1 MTTTK
6 MKNHYTTLGVSESAS
21 LDDIKKAYRKL
32 ALQYHPDRNPGD
44 KKSEDRFKE
53 ITEAYEILS
62 DENKK
67 GSYDYD
73 RRSGG
78 PSSSGGFDF
87 NGMDMDDILR
97 QFNMKFGGSP
107 FENYFRSQQQ
117 SSNKYGH
124 GAKSTPAKGTDIKI
138 EIPLTVE
145 ESVVGKEVEMEFY
158 RIEGGENA
166 RRTLKVNIK
175 PGIQNGE
182 AISIKKEGNRDGVV
196 PGDLII
202 KISIKEHK
210 YLKREGDLIDV
221 VIPVTVPQALFG
233 AELTIPSPIPKKSIM
248 FTVPAKMK
256 SGFSVSVPMD
266 GGKNY
271 KFIYRITF
279 VIALPVNPDA
289 EIEALYRIIESKYP
303 SPSEPDP
310 VPNK

>member
-1 MTTTK
+1 
-6 MKNHYTTLGVSESAS
+6 MKNHYTTLGVSESAT

-44 KKSEDRFKE
+44 KKAEDKFKE

-73 RRSGG
+73 RRTGG
-78 PSSSGGFDF
+78 TSSSGGFDF
-87 NGMDMDDILR
+87 NDMDMDDILR
-97 QFNMKFGGSP
+97 QFNMKWRGANG
-107 FENYFRSQQQ
+107 FEEFFKA
-117 SSNKYGH
+117 SNASGKYGQ

-138 EIPLTVE
+138 EIPLTIE
-145 ESVVGKEVEMEFY
+145 ESVMGKEVEMEFY
-158 RIEGGENA
+158 RIEGGDNT

-175 PGIQNGE
+175 PGIQSGE

-210 YLKREGDLIDV
+210 FLKREGDVIDV

-233 AELTIPSPIPKKSIM
+233 AELTVPSPIPKKSVM
-248 FTVPAKMK
+248 FTIPARMK

-289 EIEALYRIIESKYP
+289 EIESLYRIIESKYP
-303 SPSEPDP
+303 SPSTPDP